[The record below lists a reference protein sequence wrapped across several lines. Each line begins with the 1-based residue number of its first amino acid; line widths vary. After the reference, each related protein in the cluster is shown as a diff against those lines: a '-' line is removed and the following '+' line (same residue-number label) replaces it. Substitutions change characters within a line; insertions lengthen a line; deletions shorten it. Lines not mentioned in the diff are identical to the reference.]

1 MKNIFI
7 LSMIMLVIASFLYAE
22 TVELVSKSK
31 AKVENLEKIKSSRE
45 KTKVVVA
52 GAKATEQVS
61 EDELYWAGKDEVT
74 DQEIAMFKSSLDFIE
89 KGDIDEGKKK
99 LKQFIEIYH
108 KSVLIEDALALLKEL
123 ERKN

>member
-45 KTKVVVA
+45 KTEVFVA
-52 GAKATEQVS
+52 GTKATEQVS
-61 EDELYWAGKDEVT
+61 VDELYWAGKDEVT